1 MSDLPEAQEW
11 LRTKTG
17 YKTPAIRTA
26 MAANNIDG
34 GFNCVCHDVFGK
46 ILNHYR
52 YPECLVKCIQS
63 FNTARQIQM
72 PFDREVENLGPFRSG
87 LLQGSPLSPIE
98 FVIEAGALNNEKA
111 GIRE

>member
-11 LRTKTG
+11 LCTKTG
-17 YKTPAIRTA
+17 YKTPAIRPA
-26 MAANNIDG
+26 MAANNVDG
-34 GFNCVCHDVFGK
+34 AFNCVCHDDFGK

-52 YPECLVKCIQS
+52 FLECLVKCIQS

-72 PFDREVENLGPFRSG
+72 PFDAEVENPGPFRSG
-87 LLQGSPLSPIE
+87 LRQGSPLSPILI
-98 FVIEAGALNNEKA
+98 VIEAGTLNNEKA